1 MFWLNI
7 VICIKIYLDYN
18 HTYAVLLI
26 YDNNHTNSIFIYC
39 MYDFNHYIC
48 IIRNEVITIKRY
60 TIMTTKNIIR
70 EVSYKGH
77 IITVFEDGFH
87 QEFVIIDNDESKLY
101 DSIADAK
108 RVIRGEQPY
117 YEINWV

>member
-1 MFWLNI
+1 MNI

-26 YDNNHTNSIFIYC
+26 YDNNHTNNTFVYYL
-39 MYDFNHYIC
+39 YDYNHYIC
-48 IIRNEVITIKRY
+48 IIKNEVITIKRY
-60 TIMTTKNIIR
+60 TIMATKNIIK

-77 IITVFEDGFH
+77 AITMFEDGFH

-117 YEINWV
+117 YKIN